1 MSEDNTDLNNDHKK
15 KLEHLSDL
23 VMLSMA
29 DSNISHGEQIFLD
42 NYANYLGVKKE
53 EYHDV
58 LLNPERYQFN
68 IPVTEK
74 ERIEQLYYLVKFSF
88 SDGEILSDEVNRMEK
103 IAMDLG
109 FGKERMD
116 KLIRKAIHLVINKY
130 EFEKFSKKINKF
142 LNKYPLSSGSV

>member
-1 MSEDNTDLNNDHKK
+1 MIEDNIDFNLEYKK

-29 DSNISHGEQIFLD
+29 DNVISHDEQLFLD
-42 NYANYLGVKKE
+42 DYANYLEITKE
-53 EYHDV
+53 EYQNV
-58 LLNPERYQFN
+58 LLNPERYQYN

-88 SDGEILSDEVNRMEK
+88 SDGEILSVEVTIMEK
-103 IAMDLG
+103 IALDLG

-116 KLIRKAIHLVINKY
+116 KLIRKAIHLIINNYKI
-130 EFEKFSKKINKF
+130 EKFSKKITKF
-142 LNKYPLSSGSV
+142 LKKYPLS

>member
-1 MSEDNTDLNNDHKK
+1 MIEDNIDFNLEYKK

-29 DSNISHGEQIFLD
+29 DNVISHDEQVFLD
-42 NYANYLGVKKE
+42 DYVNYLEITKE

-58 LLNPERYQFN
+58 LLNPERYQYN
-68 IPVTEK
+68 IPLTEK

-88 SDGEILSDEVNRMEK
+88 SDGEILSVEVSSMEK
-103 IAMDLG
+103 TALDLG

-116 KLIRKAIHLVINKY
+116 KLIRKAIHLVINNYKI
-130 EFEKFSKKINKF
+130 EKFSKKITKF
-142 LNKYPLSSGSV
+142 LKKYPLS

>member
-1 MSEDNTDLNNDHKK
+1 MIEDNIDFNLEYKK

-29 DSNISHGEQIFLD
+29 DNVISHEEQLFLD
-42 NYANYLGVKKE
+42 HYANYLEITKE

-58 LLNPERYQFN
+58 LLNPERYQYN
-68 IPVTEK
+68 ISVTED

-88 SDGEILSDEVNRMEK
+88 ADGEILSVEVSRMEK
-103 IAMDLG
+103 IALDLG

-116 KLIRKAIHLVINKY
+116 KLIRKAIHLVINNYKI
-130 EFEKFSKKINKF
+130 EKFSKKIAKF
-142 LNKYPLSSGSV
+142 LKKYPLS

>member
-1 MSEDNTDLNNDHKK
+1 MSEDNIDLNIDHKK

-23 VMLSMA
+23 VLLSMA
-29 DSNISHGEQIFLD
+29 DNVISHGEQLFLD
-42 NYANYLGVKKE
+42 DYANDLGVTNE
-53 EYHDV
+53 EYHNV
-58 LLNPERYQFN
+58 LLNPEEYQYN

-88 SDGEILSDEVNRMEK
+88 SDGEILTDEVNRMEK
-103 IAMDLG
+103 IATDLG

-130 EFEKFSKKINKF
+130 ELEKFSKKINKF
-142 LNKYPLSSGSV
+142 LNKYPLSS